1 MKEITMKLENG
12 MIVTLEN
19 GDRVKVSLEKIE
31 DKVTQLEI
39 GKQYELRYSGEFC
52 HAFTSQGKV
61 SFADIGETEFEY
73 VGSCCDGSRNVYFSG
88 TSYVMFA
95 NNSLRH
101 IVREIK
107 K

>member
-1 MKEITMKLENG
+1 MKLENG

-19 GDRVKVSLEKIE
+19 GDRVKVTLEKIE
-31 DKVTQLEI
+31 DKVTKLEV

-52 HAFTSQGKV
+52 HAHTSRGKV
-61 SFADIGETEFEY
+61 SFGDLKETEFEY
-73 VGSCCDGSRNVYFSG
+73 IGSCCDGSRNIFYNNG
-88 TSYVMFA
+88 SYLMFD
-95 NNSLRH
+95 NVSLRY